1 MYSFIGATQNK
12 IRSQFKLASC
22 QQPRNV
28 RSMKVED
35 FYYNETDNQNLTVE
49 CAKVVS
55 DVGKLVDDEV
65 KTMFK
70 GPIKKSG
77 KVSKKKSSILA
88 QGPMTGTRKS
98 TRKRLAPSWVGGEPL
113 ASSTLTA
120 AALGWITWILD
131 KFFSSFYLL

>member
-1 MYSFIGATQNK
+1 
-12 IRSQFKLASC
+12 
-22 QQPRNV
+22 
-28 RSMKVED
+28 MKVED
-35 FYYNETDNQNLTVE
+35 FYYNDIDDLDLKVE
-49 CAKVVS
+49 CAKVAVTVS
-55 DVGKLVDDEV
+55 NTVSDEV

-98 TRKRLAPSWVGGEPL
+98 TRKRLAPSWVGGDPL

-120 AALGWITWILD
+120 AALGG
-131 KFFSSFYLL
+131 FSTIKSIKTKGRVAQLRTPAAFKSGNSTMI

>member
-1 MYSFIGATQNK
+1 MYSFIDAKQNK
-12 IRSQFKLASC
+12 IKSQYRLASC
-22 QQPRNV
+22 QQPRNI

-35 FYYNETDNQNLTVE
+35 FYYNDIDNLNLTVE
-49 CAKVVS
+49 CAKVAVAISNTVS
-55 DVGKLVDDEV
+55 DKM

-88 QGPMTGTRKS
+88 QGPITGTRKS
-98 TRKRLAPSWVGGEPL
+98 TRKRLAPSLVGGDPL

-120 AALGWITWILD
+120 AALG
-131 KFFSSFYLL
+131 